1 VAVEADLSDP
11 ATPAML
17 FDAAEEQLGPADILV
32 NNATGWLADTFAPSG
47 TDTAAVVRCDHCVV
61 SV

>member
-11 ATPAML
+11 AAPAML

-32 NNATGWLADTFAPSG
+32 NNATGWLADTFAPS
-47 TDTAAVVRCDHCVV
+47 DTAAVVRCDHCVV